1 MDFAILPPEINS
13 ARMYTG
19 PGSGSL
25 LAAAGSWD
33 SLAAELTTTAETYQS
48 VVSGLSTLNWR
59 GPASESMTATAAP
72 YIGWLY
78 TTAEQTKQ
86 TAMQARAAAAA
97 FEQAFAMTVPPAV
110 IAANRTQLAS
120 LIATNF
126 FGQNTAAIAATEAQ
140 YTEMWAQD
148 AAAMYGYSSASAAA
162 AVLAPFAQP
171 NQTTNP
177 AGAAA
182 QSAAVTQA
190 AASVPSTLQGLAAG
204 SIPQW
209 LQNVWANFLQDIQSL
224 GPDTALGKL
233 IGPDAQIWSTLV
245 STGVF
250 QLPATLNIASFAGQS
265 TVDANTIADGIK
277 FAKTAARTGEG
288 IVAENPAGLGANG
301 AETVG
306 AFSAGGGGVS
316 AVLTGAK
323 SIGPMSVP
331 ASWATPAV
339 SHVSALS
346 GTGLTT
352 LPGTEEAVG
361 AGMPGVPG
369 MPAGTL
375 TRASGV
381 IPRYGTRL
389 TVMPRPPAAG

>member
-48 VVSGLSTLNWR
+48 VVSGLTTLNWH
-59 GPASESMTATAAP
+59 GAAAESMVATAIP
-72 YIGWLY
+72 YIGWLNM
-78 TTAEQTKQ
+78 TAEQTKQ

-97 FEQAFAMTVPPAV
+97 FEQAFAMTVPPPV

-140 YTEMWAQD
+140 YAEMWAQD
-148 AAAMYGYSSASAAA
+148 AAAMYGYSSSSAAA
-162 AVLAPFAQP
+162 ATLTPFTP
-171 NQTTNP
+171 PDQTTNP
-177 AGAAA
+177 AGADA
-182 QSAAVTQA
+182 QSAAVAQA
-190 AASVPSTLQGLAAG
+190 TA
-204 SIPQW
+204 SIPNPLDLLGENGPIGQFV
-209 LQNVWANFLQDIQSL
+209 LSL
-224 GPDTALGKL
+224 GQYPVLGSSG
-233 IGPDAQIWSTLV
+233 IGPDAPMWGFLA

-250 QLPATLNIASFAGQS
+250 TLPATLQIATFAGQS
-265 TVDANTIADGIK
+265 TIDANALL
-277 FAKTAARTGEG
+277 
-288 IVAENPAGLGANG
+288 AEATKSVTSAVLGVMGVVPNISKVLPAGFRSL
-301 AETVG
+301 
-306 AFSAGGGGVS
+306 SSGGGGVS
-316 AVLTGAK
+316 AILTGAK

-331 ASWATPAV
+331 ASWSTPAV
-339 SHVSALS
+339 SHISALS

-369 MPAGTL
+369 MPVGTL

>member
-19 PGSGSL
+19 PGAGSL

-33 SLAAELTTTAETYQS
+33 SLAAELATTAETYQS
-48 VVSGLSTLNWR
+48 VVSGLTTLNWH
-59 GPASESMTATAAP
+59 GPASASMTATATP
-72 YIGWLY
+72 YIGWLN
-78 TTAEQTKQ
+78 TTAEQAKQ

-97 FEQAFAMTVPPAV
+97 FEQAFAMTVPPPV
-110 IAANRTQLAS
+110 ITANRTQLAS

-140 YTEMWAQD
+140 YAEMWAQD

-162 AVLAPFAQP
+162 ATLAPFTQP

-177 AGAAA
+177 AGTAA
-182 QSAAVTQA
+182 QANAVAQA
-190 AASVPSTLQGLAAG
+190 IT
-204 SIPQW
+204 SIPKAVKGLENGPIGQW
-209 LQNVWANFLQDIQSL
+209 IQSFL
-224 GPDTALGKL
+224 GNPFFSNAGF
-233 IGPDAQIWSTLV
+233 GPDAPIWSDL
-245 STGVF
+245 SSAGVF
-250 QLPATLNIASFAGQS
+250 QLPATLNIASFAGKS
-265 TVDANTIADGIK
+265 TLDADTVTALLQAAAVKAPQAAEDFGVTATGIGD
-277 FAKTAARTGEG
+277 AAAEDVATAAFSGSGRG
-288 IVAENPAGLGANG
+288 VA
-301 AETVG
+301 
-306 AFSAGGGGVS
+306 

-331 ASWATPAV
+331 ASWSTPAV
-339 SHVSALS
+339 SHISTLS

-352 LPGTEEAVG
+352 LPGTDEAVG

-369 MPAGTL
+369 MPVGTL

>member
-19 PGSGSL
+19 PGAGSL

-33 SLAAELTTTAETYQS
+33 ALAAELTTTAETYQS
-48 VVSGLSTLNWR
+48 VLSGLTTLNWH
-59 GPASESMTATAAP
+59 GPASESMTATAIP
-72 YIGWLY
+72 YIGWLNM
-78 TTAEQTKQ
+78 TAEQTKQ

-97 FEQAFAMTVPPAV
+97 FEQAFAMTVPPPV

-140 YTEMWAQD
+140 YAEMWAQD

-162 AVLAPFAQP
+162 ATLTPFIPP

-177 AGAAA
+177 AGVASQANAVA
-182 QSAAVTQA
+182 QANTV
-190 AASVPSTLQGLAAG
+190 QGLG
-204 SIPQW
+204 TN
-209 LQNVWANFLQDIQSL
+209 LENDWANFVQYIEAIPGSSELDDKL
-224 GPDTALGKL
+224 FTAF
-233 IGPDAQIWSTLV
+233 GPDATMWGSLA
-245 STGVF
+245 SSGVF
-250 QLPATLNIASFAGQS
+250 ALPTNIDIAGMAGDAVKEAT
-265 TVDANTIADGIK
+265 
-277 FAKTAARTGEG
+277 TAAAGP
-288 IVAENPAGLGANG
+288 AAAAAGLSEAGA
-301 AETVG
+301 VG
-306 AFSAGGGGVS
+306 GSLVVPITTGFTSGGGGVS
-316 AVLTGAK
+316 AMLTSAK

-331 ASWATPAV
+331 ASWSTPAV
-339 SHVSALS
+339 SHISALS

-369 MPAGTL
+369 MPAA

-381 IPRYGTRL
+381 IPRYGNRL

>member
-13 ARMYTG
+13 ARMYAG
-19 PGSGSL
+19 PGAGSM

-48 VVSGLSTLNWR
+48 VVSGLTTLNWH
-59 GPASESMTATAAP
+59 GPASESMTATATP

-97 FEQAFAMTVPPAV
+97 FEQAFAMTVPPPV

-140 YTEMWAQD
+140 YAEMWAQD
-148 AAAMYGYSSASAAA
+148 AAAMYGYSSSAAA
-162 AVLAPFAQP
+162 AATLAPFTQP

-177 AGAAA
+177 AGASA
-182 QSAAVTQA
+182 QSAAVAQA
-190 AASVPSTLQGLAAG
+190 NTVQGLAAG
-204 SIPQW
+204 PISQS
-209 LQNVWANFLQDIQSL
+209 LQNLWNNFLQGIAGLAPGSEIGD
-224 GPDTALGKL
+224 L
-233 IGPDAQIWSTLV
+233 IGPDANIWGDLAS
-245 STGVF
+245 SGVF
-250 QLPATLNIASFAGQS
+250 QLPTALNIASFVGKDA
-265 TVDANTIADGIK
+265 VDADTIAGGI
-277 FAKTAARTGEG
+277 G
-288 IVAENPAGLGANG
+288 GLTKPIPIALQPIATTSG
-301 AETVG
+301 
-306 AFSAGGGGVS
+306 FSSGGGGVS
-316 AVLTGAK
+316 AILTGAK

-331 ASWATPAV
+331 ASWSTPAV
-339 SHVSALS
+339 SHISALS

-361 AGMPGVPG
+361 AGIPGVPG
-369 MPAGTL
+369 MPAAA
-375 TRASGV
+375 RASGV

>member
-13 ARMYTG
+13 GRIYTG
-19 PGSGSL
+19 PGSVSL

-48 VVSGLSTLNWR
+48 VVSGLTTLNWH
-59 GPASESMTATAAP
+59 GPASEAMAATAAP
-72 YIGWLY
+72 YLGWLY

-97 FEQAFAMTVPPAV
+97 FEQAFAMTVPPPV

-126 FGQNTAAIAATEAQ
+126 FGQNTAAIAATEAE
-140 YTEMWAQD
+140 YAEMWAQD

-162 AVLAPFAQP
+162 ATLTPFIQP
-171 NQTTNP
+171 GQTTNP

-182 QSAAVTQA
+182 QSAAVSQV
-190 AASVPSTLQGLAAG
+190 AASIPNPLQGLASGPIA
-204 SIPQW
+204 QW
-209 LQNVWANFLQDIQSL
+209 LQSFWGNQDY
-224 GPDTALGKL
+224 
-233 IGPDAQIWSTLV
+233 GPDAQVWSTLV

-250 QLPATLNIASFAGQS
+250 QLPATLNIATFAGQS
-265 TVDANTIADGIK
+265 TVDADKIATHVAQSLQAAPG
-277 FAKTAARTGEG
+277 FAAD
-288 IVAENPAGLGANG
+288 NPAPLFGA
-301 AETVG
+301 ADTVTG
-306 AFSAGGGGVS
+306 FSSGGRAVS

-323 SIGPMSVP
+323 SIGPLSVP
-331 ASWATPAV
+331 ASWSAPAV
-339 SHVSALS
+339 SHISPLS
-346 GTGLTT
+346 GAGLTT

-361 AGMPGVPG
+361 SGMPGVPG

-375 TRASGV
+375 ARASGV
-381 IPRYGTRL
+381 LPRYGVRL

>member
-48 VVSGLSTLNWR
+48 VVSGLTTLNWH
-59 GPASESMTATAAP
+59 GPASESMVATAIP
-72 YIGWLY
+72 YIGWLNM
-78 TTAEQTKQ
+78 TAEQTKQ

-97 FEQAFAMTVPPAV
+97 FEQAFAMTVAPPV
-110 IAANRTQLAS
+110 IAANRSQLAS

-140 YTEMWAQD
+140 YAEMWAQD

-162 AVLAPFAQP
+162 ATLSPFTPP

-177 AGAAA
+177 AGVAT
-182 QSAAVTQA
+182 QENAVNQA
-190 AASVPSTLQGLAAG
+190 ISKADHVVQRLASG
-204 SIPQW
+204 SVPQW
-209 LQNVWANFLQDIQSL
+209 LQSL
-224 GPDTALGKL
+224 WSNTG
-233 IGPDAQIWSTLV
+233 IGPDAQIWSDLC
-245 STGVF
+245 SAGVF
-250 QLPATLNIASFAGQS
+250 QLPTALNIAGFVGKDAIDEDAIAGSFGGL
-265 TVDANTIADGIK
+265 T
-277 FAKTAARTGEG
+277 
-288 IVAENPAGLGANG
+288 NPIPITLLPSA
-301 AETVG
+301 TTS
-306 AFSAGGGGVS
+306 AFTSGGGGVS

-323 SIGPMSVP
+323 SIGPLSVP
-331 ASWATPAV
+331 ASWSTPAV
-339 SHVSALS
+339 SHISALS

-369 MPAGTL
+369 MPVGTL